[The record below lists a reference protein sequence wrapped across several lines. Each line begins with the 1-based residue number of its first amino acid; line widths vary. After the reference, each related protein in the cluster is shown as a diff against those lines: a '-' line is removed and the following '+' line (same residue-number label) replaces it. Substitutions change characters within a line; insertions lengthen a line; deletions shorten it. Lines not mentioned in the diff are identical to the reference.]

1 MSRVLAY
8 AIVAAGLLTTVPAA
22 AQIYADQGSDLYR
35 APRSDSENYALEL
48 RIGAYRPEADAD
60 FDRIYGDQQG
70 PLVGLELDVLP
81 LRIPYLGRIGGGLS
95 FEWAQY
101 RASACVDASC
111 TNRAS
116 ERSSFRIFPF
126 GFMAVLRADVL
137 ARELGIP
144 VVFTGK
150 IGLDLIQF
158 RERVGS
164 RTSGSGIALGLRWAA
179 QVALELDF
187 INQRAARNL
196 AEEWGINHTF
206 FYFEVF
212 GSTAENGVR
221 LGDRLAYVGGLG
233 LSF

>member
-1 MSRVLAY
+1 MR
-8 AIVAAGLLTTVPAA
+8 AALLTTLAALGALGASPAA
-22 AQIYADQGSDLYR
+22 AQIYADQSSDLYR
-35 APRSDSENYALEL
+35 PPPADSENYALEL
-48 RIGAYRPEADAD
+48 RIGAYRPEADAE

-81 LRIPYLGRIGGGLS
+81 LRIPYVGRLGGGIS
-95 FEWAQY
+95 FAWAEY
-101 RASACVDASC
+101 RASACVDSTC
-111 TNRAS
+111 SNRAS
-116 ERSSFRIFPF
+116 ERSSFRVFPF

-137 ARELGIP
+137 ARELGVP
-144 VVFTGK
+144 LVFTGK
-150 IGLDLIQF
+150 LGLDLVQF

-164 RTSGSGIALGLRWAA
+164 RDAGSGIALGLRWAA

-187 INQRAARNL
+187 INPRAARNL
-196 AEEWGINHTF
+196 AEEWGINHAF
-206 FYFEVF
+206 FYFEAF

>member
-1 MSRVLAY
+1 M
-8 AIVAAGLLTTVPAA
+8 AAGLLTTVPAA